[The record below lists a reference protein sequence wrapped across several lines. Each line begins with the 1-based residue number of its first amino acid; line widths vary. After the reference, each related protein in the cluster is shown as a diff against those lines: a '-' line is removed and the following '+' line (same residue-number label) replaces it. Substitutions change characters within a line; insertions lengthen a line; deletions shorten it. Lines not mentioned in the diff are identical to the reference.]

1 MQSFVFRSYHIFF
14 LAVAAAHGNMFP
26 AEEERLAVISDHVAK
41 WHTFAQQMRDM
52 EVVWA
57 REFEVEEH
65 QRLLP
70 CTASRMDHFE
80 SDTRAEARRQ
90 ERRRWMRKWRT
101 MIDRIQD
108 EADLEDVDALCSSQ
122 EATCP

>member
-1 MQSFVFRSYHIFF
+1 MS
-14 LAVAAAHGNMFP
+14 P
-26 AEEERLAVISDHVAK
+26 AQEERLAVISDHVAK
-41 WHTFAQQMRDM
+41 WRTFAQRMRDM

-57 REFEVEEH
+57 RESDEEEH
-65 QRLLP
+65 QRQMP
-70 CTASRMDHFE
+70 CPGSRMDQFE

-90 ERRRWMRKWRT
+90 ERRRWMKKWRT
-101 MIDRIQD
+101 IIDRIQD

>member
-1 MQSFVFRSYHIFF
+1 
-14 LAVAAAHGNMFP
+14 MFP

-41 WHTFAQQMRDM
+41 WRTFAQQMRDM
-52 EVVWA
+52 EVMWA

-70 CTASRMDHFE
+70 CTSSRMDHFE
-80 SDTRAEARRQ
+80 NDTRAEARRQ

-101 MIDRIQD
+101 IIDRIQD